1 MRRLR
6 QQELLREQELLQE
19 QERRQVREQELLR
32 VQERRQVLEEQLR
45 RRNQQQQLL
54 GSKRHH
60 ASIDRKHFSKHRRK
74 RYASCGFLERQRQ
87 MPIRR

>member
-1 MRRLR
+1 
-6 QQELLREQELLQE
+6 
-19 QERRQVREQELLR
+19 
-32 VQERRQVLEEQLR
+32 VLEEQLR

-60 ASIDRKHFSKHRRK
+60 ASIDRKRFSKHRRK